1 MPNTRIRCKVIS
13 YAFRENY
20 DSCYGRSGRAGAL
33 TMHNDIV
40 VSRTTVGL
48 TLAGM
53 LASLLLVGGVIVC
66 AVRGFVCLVFG

>member
-1 MPNTRIRCKVIS
+1 
-13 YAFRENY
+13 
-20 DSCYGRSGRAGAL
+20 
-33 TMHNDIV
+33 MHNDIV